1 MENHAITHQAYSA
14 FSILTRFVV
23 INPITVADIETVLAA
38 IAPDRVLDEPGKDL
52 RKRWIE
58 LPGIDPLGDGLNDV
72 GAAAGLV
79 AGKAKE
85 DDRWILVLDSKLN
98 RSPFITHIVLAWKI
112 PPNRLLVLGRCSL
125 SQHSSGRTSE
135 VRDRA

>member
-1 MENHAITHQAYSA
+1 
-14 FSILTRFVV
+14 
-23 INPITVADIETVLAA
+23 
-38 IAPDRVLDEPGKDL
+38 VLDEPRKGL
-52 RKRWIE
+52 RKRRIE
-58 LPGIDPLGDGLNDV
+58 LPSIDPLGDGLNDV

-112 PPNRLLVLGRCSL
+112 PPNRLLVLVDAHYRSTARVGPPK
-125 SQHSSGRTSE
+125 
-135 VRDRA
+135 